1 MLKTIDS
8 KIQKMVRE
16 SSFIL
21 GKYVEEFENNFSSFT
36 KSKYTIGCANGTDA
50 IEIVLRALNI
60 KQNDEVIIPSNTFIA
75 TALAVSRCGAIP
87 IFADNDKNY
96 LLDIKKVESLISKN
110 TKVIIWVNLYGQMGF
125 NKQLS
130 EISKKYNLYF
140 IEDSAQAHGALQDD
154 KSPGYYSIASTYS
167 FYPGKN
173 LGAWGDGGCV
183 TTNNKKLAEQ
193 IIYLRNWG
201 SKKKYF
207 HNKQGFNSRL
217 DPIQA
222 IVLNEK
228 LKELDNWNNHRN
240 EVADYYLEYLDDR
253 FKLPYPLKDNY
264 HVWHLFVIRTKNRN
278 KIIKLGIENG
288 IEFGIHYPKPIH
300 KQKAY
305 EKNKQYLTNIGN
317 VDKYSPELL
326 SLPIYPYMRKN
337 EYQKVTNFLNNVKD
351 K

>member
-110 TKVIIWVNLYGQMGF
+110 TKVIIGVNLYGQMGF

-201 SKKKYF
+201 SKKNIF
-207 HNKQGFNSRL
+207 TINKDLIL
-217 DPIQA
+217 DLTQ
-222 IVLNEK
+222 
-228 LKELDNWNNHRN
+228 
-240 EVADYYLEYLDDR
+240 
-253 FKLPYPLKDNY
+253 FK
-264 HVWHLFVIRTKNRN
+264 
-278 KIIKLGIENG
+278 
-288 IEFGIHYPKPIH
+288 
-300 KQKAY
+300 Q
-305 EKNKQYLTNIGN
+305 
-317 VDKYSPELL
+317 
-326 SLPIYPYMRKN
+326 
-337 EYQKVTNFLNNVKD
+337 
-351 K
+351 